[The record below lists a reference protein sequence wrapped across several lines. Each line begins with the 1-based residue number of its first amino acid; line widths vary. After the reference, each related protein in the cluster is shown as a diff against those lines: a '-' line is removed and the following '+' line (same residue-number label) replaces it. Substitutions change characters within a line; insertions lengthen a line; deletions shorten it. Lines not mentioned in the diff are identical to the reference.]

1 MLFLKVFIFFKLDI
15 GSNTLFKWHCLQ
27 ACFFSGE
34 KNTTKVQSGIII
46 GLMVSIT
53 FTFQN
58 LMKRILENFQISM
71 VSEEVGGW
79 VEDGVNIWCMLLLDT
94 ILADFPKEVIL
105 AHS

>member
-1 MLFLKVFIFFKLDI
+1 
-15 GSNTLFKWHCLQ
+15 
-27 ACFFSGE
+27 
-34 KNTTKVQSGIII
+34 
-46 GLMVSIT
+46 MVSIN

-79 VEDGVNIWCMLLLDT
+79 VDEVDIWCMLLLDT